1 MGTVAYSMAQEA
13 SKSRTKRSENKKR
26 GGPGLPASLEFSR
39 FREKP
44 ASLTEGGQP
53 CVGLRMKPRSAEKSF
68 MQALKKFSR
77 IVWKSAADR

>member
-1 MGTVAYSMAQEA
+1 MPNKMREKLKREA
-13 SKSRTKRSENKKR
+13 
-26 GGPGLPASLEFSR
+26 GQVFPPPFWFSR